1 MENSKL
7 PFADHFAKL
16 REHPKW
22 LVKLIAFLIISF
34 FVSWLHF
41 IAIDQTK
48 LLKKNDAGQQ
58 AIDAYNQFKWP
69 MIIGGA
75 IGNFILLILIAFLIF
90 LVISKIMKSDV
101 SALSIF
107 SASLSYN
114 IIVYTF
120 VLIVFAIQA
129 IAGIDLGEY
138 NIASLNIFDKGNG
151 FLEAINLQYFL
162 SAYVIGLYY
171 YFTAKLSKKSA
182 VIWAIVA
189 LIVLIAIGMM
199 NAGNGM

>member
-75 IGNFILLILIAFLIF
+75 IGNF
-90 LVISKIMKSDV
+90 
-101 SALSIF
+101 
-107 SASLSYN
+107 
-114 IIVYTF
+114 IVYTF

-199 NAGNGM
+199 NAG

>member
-34 FVSWLHF
+34 FVTWLGS
-41 IAIDQTK
+41 IATDQTK
-48 LLKKNDAGQQ
+48 MLKKSGADQQ
-58 AIDAYNQFKWP
+58 AIDTYNQFHWP
-69 MIIGGA
+69 MIIGVT
-75 IGNFILLILIAFLIF
+75 IGNFIWLTLIAFLIF

-101 SALSIF
+101 PALSIF

-120 VLIVFAIQA
+120 VLIVNAIQA
-129 IAGIDLGEY
+129 IAGIDMGEY
-138 NIASLNIFDKGNG
+138 NISSLNIFDKGNG
-151 FLEAINLQYFL
+151 FLGAIKLQHFL
-162 SAYVIGLYY
+162 AAYVIGLYY

-199 NAGNGM
+199 NAG